1 MKRILVFTGLILF
14 AIIQLPAQIDKM
26 RDLLDDE
33 MDTENYTLRF
43 LNALD
48 GSPIKGATI
57 DISGIGEFTTD
68 VQGKIKFPR
77 NIEDGFIEVSFEA
90 DGYISTSLAIEVI
103 VGTIFNNR
111 ISVSPVMAMEWVRIV
126 LDWGRN
132 PKDLDA
138 HFEKSGQY
146 HVSFRNMKTAHD
158 GICRLDR
165 DDTQGFGPET
175 ITVKT
180 IESEGNYEYWV
191 HDYTNLAD
199 DNSKQLSKSG
209 ATVKVYGNGQL
220 LNSFTVP
227 ADKRGNVWK
236 VFEIRNGEIIPTN
249 TITSITGR
257 S

>member
-1 MKRILVFTGLILF
+1 MKRKIVLALLLLLAVLR
-14 AIIQLPAQIDKM
+14 LPAQIEKM

-48 GSPIKGATI
+48 GNPVQDANVEIT
-57 DISGIGEFTTD
+57 DIGSFTTD

-77 NIEDGFIEVSFEA
+77 NFEDGWLEVKVTA
-90 DGYISTSLAIEVI
+90 TGYIPVLLPVEVI
-103 VGTIFNNR
+103 AGTIFNNR
-111 ISVSPVMAMEWVRIV
+111 ISLSPVMAIEWLRIV
-126 LDWGRN
+126 LDWGRS

-146 HVSFRNMKTAHD
+146 HVSYRNMKVAQD
-158 GICRLDR
+158 GVCRLDR

-175 ITVKT
+175 ITAEI
-180 IESEGNYEYWV
+180 IESDATYEYRV
-191 HDYTNLAD
+191 HDYTNQANE
-199 DNSKQLSKSG
+199 NSRHLSGSG

-220 LNSFTVP
+220 LRHFTVP

-236 VFEIRNGEIIPTN
+236 VFEIRNGEIIP
-249 TITSITGR
+249 IQ
-257 S
+257 